1 MDLSELIKAISA
13 RDVAGVAFLF
23 LTVVQIT
30 PIKINPWTWIA
41 KTIGRAITSDLMQE
55 VKCMRRD
62 LVGVHKELDEL
73 KEREAIKN
81 ADDARNRILKFADEL
96 RQHIRHSKEYFDQII
111 SDIDMYLSFCRENKD
126 YPNSK
131 ADIAIK
137 YILECYDK
145 VIKENDFL

>member
-1 MDLSELIKAISA
+1 MDLSDLIKSISA

-23 LTVVQIT
+23 LTVIQIT

-111 SDIDMYLSFCRENKD
+111 SDIDMYLAFCRDNKD

>member
-1 MDLSELIKAISA
+1 M
-13 RDVAGVAFLF
+13 AGVAFLF
-23 LTVVQIT
+23 LTVIQIT

-111 SDIDMYLSFCRENKD
+111 SDIDMYLAFCRDNKD